1 LIGRGTADTLWQETA
16 AIQQLI
22 KNEIHAV
29 HEQQRELRTQ
39 GQTGYITIIILL
51 LCIFLNVAFLLMLKD
66 YFALFITASFYMFM
80 IYFITLLVPIGA
92 GVQSFRLER
101 IRQFFSTLYHNGIIS
116 TTDRFTH
123 IFLDVFLINSRVLF
137 QGFLIVFLCDLVFAT
152 IAFIKGDFSTW
163 TTVVIMFQSI
173 SIILFYFL
181 VWRFEPYSTKFQT
194 GVQGLKDMFINRRY
208 PAWIITL
215 TFSTAAL
222 LLLFA
227 ILSTIILLPG
237 FTVKT
242 LLTLTG
248 LENLGNFVFLI
259 VILIMS
265 QYFVVRFFHGISS
278 ERMATQFSDA
288 KIGHLQLLQKGY
300 PATPSTSNGSL
311 ENQSPSTD
319 EIREVTSGLLKSKI
333 YHVEVRDIYGLF
345 PVFIVNPDFSVIL
358 DEQMIKIITGY
369 FQHVGSSGIDRR

>member
-1 LIGRGTADTLWQETA
+1 VQ
-16 AIQQLI
+16 
-22 KNEIHAV
+22 
-29 HEQQRELRTQ
+29 EQQRELRKQ
-39 GQTGYITIIILL
+39 GQSGYITIIILL
-51 LCIFLNVAFLLMLKD
+51 LCIFINAPFFLMLKD
-66 YFALFITASFYMFM
+66 FFALFITASFYMYM

-92 GVQSFRLER
+92 GVQSFHLER

-123 IFLDVFLINSRVLF
+123 IFLDVFLINSRVLL
-137 QGFLIVFLCDLVFAT
+137 QGFLIVFLCDLLFAT
-152 IAFIKGDFSTW
+152 IGFIRGDFSTW
-163 TTVVIMFQSI
+163 ATVVIMFQSI

-194 GVQGLKDMFINRRY
+194 GVQGLKDMFINRQY
-208 PAWIITL
+208 PSWIITL
-215 TFSTAAL
+215 TFSAAAL

-248 LENLGNFVFLI
+248 LKNLGNFVFLI

-278 ERMATQFSDA
+278 RRMATQFSDA
-288 KIGHLQLLQKGY
+288 KIGRLQLLQKGY
-300 PATPSTSNGSL
+300 STTLSTSNSPL
-311 ENQSPSTD
+311 ENQSQSAD
-319 EIREVTSGLLKSKI
+319 EICQATGSLLESKI
-333 YHVEVRDIYGLF
+333 YHVEIRDIYGLF

-358 DEQMIKIITGY
+358 DEQVIKIITGY
-369 FQHVGSSGIDRR
+369 FQHACFSGIDRR